1 MRIRGHYL
9 GETFGI
15 YCIVLLLS
23 VVKQSKQNKQIE
35 CIIDKKWSIKNES
48 RQVED
53 TYTKW

>member
-15 YCIVLLLS
+15 YCFVLLLS